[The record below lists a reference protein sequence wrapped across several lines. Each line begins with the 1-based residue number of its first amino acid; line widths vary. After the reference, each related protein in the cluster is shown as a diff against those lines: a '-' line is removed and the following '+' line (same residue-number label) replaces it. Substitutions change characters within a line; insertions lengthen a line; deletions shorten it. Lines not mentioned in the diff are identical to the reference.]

1 MERTVKQINQVYYLV
16 YTATILA
23 LIIGY
28 MATLNKEV
36 AISPLSPTGTVLSSL
51 LIIYMLISIPGSLAL
66 FYRYTL
72 KLKKLEDEKLKLK
85 KYENAAIIRLVV
97 VGFSLVSSIIIFFL
111 LRDISIIYCFAISA
125 ISLFFCKPN
134 ITKIAT
140 ELEID

>member
-1 MERTVKQINQVYYLV
+1 MERLVKQINKVYYLV

-28 MATLNKEV
+28 MATLNKDV
-36 AISPLSPTGTVLSSL
+36 AINPLSPTGTVLSSL
-51 LIIYMLISIPGSLAL
+51 LIIYMLVSIPASLAL

-72 KLKKLEDEKLKLK
+72 KLKKVEDEKLKLK
-85 KYENAAIIRLVV
+85 KYENAAILRLIV
-97 VGFSLVSSIIIFFL
+97 VGISLVSSIVIFFL

-134 ITKIAT
+134 IAKIAT
-140 ELEID
+140 ELGN